1 VKEWKLG
8 LAGWTRSSSRYE
20 MITPSH
26 TLMELGATSGRSVFS
41 ILRILS
47 LFFRLFRFNY
57 VEISLVDLSEFRSQ
71 SLKNTFHVL
80 IYSTLKGLEN
90 ILVDQRVIP
99 GRDPRL
105 LRLNGPSCPRP
116 LITQIYLKRDLLSPI
131 SCFRKHILS
140 SL

>member
-1 VKEWKLG
+1 
-8 LAGWTRSSSRYE
+8 

-90 ILVDQRVIP
+90 ILVDHGCYGSTDLRVP
-99 GRDPRL
+99 VL
-105 LRLNGPSCPRP
+105 
-116 LITQIYLKRDLLSPI
+116 
-131 SCFRKHILS
+131 
-140 SL
+140 